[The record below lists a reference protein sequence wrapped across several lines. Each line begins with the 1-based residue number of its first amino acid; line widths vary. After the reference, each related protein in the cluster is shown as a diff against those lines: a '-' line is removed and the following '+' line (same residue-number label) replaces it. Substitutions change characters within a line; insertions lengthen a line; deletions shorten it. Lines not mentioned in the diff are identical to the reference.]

1 MISLIRNSPYS
12 IMRSS
17 INLATPRKKEQK
29 QLGKLL
35 SISLGIFIVVFIF
48 AASVLGYYLYLRS
61 KISTLDKKEV
71 ALQDQ
76 VNLLAREK
84 ANALVIKDRLSNIR
98 EVLASR
104 GNVNQKVIAVLSIL
118 PDNLDIQTF
127 SVTGNVLMVE
137 LVSPDLGAFNQL
149 IESDILKAEA
159 ETTTPI
165 LRTDINDFKIVEES
179 PNYTM
184 NLTFEFTE

>member
-1 MISLIRNSPYS
+1 
-12 IMRSS
+12 MRSS